1 MKVTAE
7 MHSQVFLANLAAG
20 KGLLPSG
27 KSELKS
33 AQNARI
39 ESLEKIQ
46 RTVIS
51 HELAHMAPGS
61 AHNATASY
69 EYMKGPDGTNFVIAG
84 GVSIDMGS
92 SGPPE
97 KVIDDMEKVKRAA
110 LSPATPSFQDF
121 VVAGRAIAIANY
133 EKSQQAIKEFLETR
147 VSDSEALSVFS

>member
-7 MHSQVFLANLAAG
+7 LHSQAYLANLAAG

-27 KSELKS
+27 KSELRS

-39 ESLEKIQ
+39 ESLETIQ
-46 RTVIS
+46 RTVVN

-69 EYMKGPDGTNFVIAG
+69 EYMKGPDGTNFIIAG
-84 GVSIDMGS
+84 GVSIDMGT

-110 LSPATPSFQDF
+110 LSPANPSFQDF

-133 EKSQQAIKEFLETR
+133 EKSQKAIKEFLETP
-147 VSDSEALSVFS
+147 VNESQTLSVFS